1 MAQIINN
8 PNGGINGQVFK
19 PTLADILGI
28 DTRAQIDPRESQ
40 GFPIGGGQPIG
51 CGVVGCWGKDSM
63 GRTTLNGQVF
73 ESNVNSNE
81 VTCADGTK
89 DISNGAVS
97 PCGGHGGVNPI
108 PTQENNANETF
119 IQKHKNHLLI
129 AGALVLGYL
138 AYKKFNK

>member
-8 PNGGINGQVFK
+8 PNGSINGQFFK

-28 DTRAQIDPRESQ
+28 DTRAKIDPRESQ

-63 GRTTLNGQVF
+63 DRTTLNGQVF
-73 ESNVNSNE
+73 EPNVNSNE

-89 DISNGAVS
+89 DISNGAKL
-97 PCGGHGGVNPI
+97 PCVGHGGINPM
-108 PTQENNANETF
+108 PTQEPQSF
-119 IQKHKNHLLI
+119 LQKHKNHLLI
-129 AGALVLGYL
+129 AGALVLGYF
-138 AYKKFNK
+138 AYKKFKK